1 MMRCLYRRADTEH
14 ERTTRLQAEFT
25 VISPMHNVARYLPE
39 YFASLERQTYGFER
53 LEVFLVDDGSTDDT
67 AEIADVFAAR
77 HPNVTV
83 IRKENGGQAS
93 ARNEALPMATGT
105 WLTFPDP
112 DDVLSDNYF
121 AEVASAIQ
129 VEEPPSMLSTRV
141 LLWYEDVDEAR
152 DTHALGGR
160 FREGRVTKHLLRSPE
175 WVQPHITAG
184 FMRRD
189 VIADAGLT
197 FHADLRLRF
206 EDGSFASH
214 YLLQFD
220 DPSVTFIPEATYLYR
235 QRADNSSTVQS
246 SSADPRKYTDTI
258 RLGYLPVIEEAIA
271 RRGAVPRWLQNLCLY
286 DQFWILRSSQTPG
299 VRNAPFPP
307 AMFMELNELL
317 PEFLKH
323 IDDDA
328 ISSFNLM
335 HVVPWMREAFTLAK
349 HGRGHAPAYWGG
361 QVDTLRGL
369 RPVLFRYIGTAP
381 EVRIRVAGHEA
392 EPFAV
397 KSLGLEYVGR
407 PIVLQQTLWV
417 PDDGEI
423 ELFLDGSRQEIH
435 DRPPVI
441 APAFRSATRETPVS
455 QLADRGKDL
464 LIRGRAAIA
473 RRLRRGGLHYVL
485 RDRAV
490 SSRRL
495 AEKFSRAWV
504 FIDRDVDAGDSAED
518 MYWWTAMHHPEINSW
533 FVVREGT
540 PDWDRLASA
549 GARLVSYESPEFYA
563 LLKHADHLASSHADR
578 FITHALPIKM
588 RPPRYAFTF
597 LQHGVIKGDISHW
610 LNPKSIDVFVASTP
624 DEYQYLTESPAY
636 RVGRKEVRL
645 TGLPRFDVLLERS
658 REIPDDEKNLIVV
671 MPTWRDYLV
680 GAMGD
685 SSDDRGALDD
695 FARTPYATR
704 IAGLLNDR
712 RLLDAAARANAR
724 IIFMPHPNMKQY
736 LASFELPDAVEVRSY
751 ADTDVREMIVR
762 ARLLITDYSSIAF
775 NAAYIRTPVMYY
787 QHDREEYFVGHT
799 ERPGYFDYATDGFGP
814 VIEDADQAAQ
824 TAADII
830 RRGASSEFVERMDRA
845 FPTRDGRNRERVY
858 DAMREARTRRP
869 LSERTKAQPA
879 DRLSEHPT
887 IR

>member
-1 MMRCLYRRADTEH
+1 
-14 ERTTRLQAEFT
+14 
-25 VISPMHNVARYLPE
+25 MHNVSRYLPE
-39 YFASLERQTYGFER
+39 YFASLERQTYGFEN

-67 AEIADVFAAR
+67 ADVAEAFAAL

-93 ARNEALPMATGT
+93 ARNVALPLATGS

-121 AEVASAIQ
+121 AEVASAIHPT
-129 VEEPPSMLSTRV
+129 EPPSMLSTRV

-152 DTHALGGR
+152 DSHALGGR
-160 FREGRVTKHLLRSPE
+160 FREGRVTKHLLESPQ

-189 VIADAGLT
+189 VVVDAGLT

-220 DPSVTFIPEATYLYR
+220 DPTVTFIPEATYQYR

-258 RLGYLPVIEEAIA
+258 RLGYLPVMEEAIA
-271 RRGAVPRWLQNLCLY
+271 LHGAVPRWLQNLCLY

-299 VRNAPFPP
+299 VRNAPFPVS
-307 AMFMELNELL
+307 MHDELDELL
-317 PEFLKH
+317 PAFLQH

-335 HVVPWMREAFTLAK
+335 HVVPWMREAFLLTK
-349 HGRGHAPAYWGG
+349 HRGGHAQAYWGG
-361 QVDTLRGL
+361 QRDALRGL
-369 RPVLFRYIGTAP
+369 RTILFRYYGTAP
-381 EVRIRVAGHEA
+381 EVRLEVAGQNA
-392 EPFAV
+392 EPFAT
-397 KSLGLEYVGR
+397 KALGLEYVGR
-407 PIVLQQTLWV
+407 PLVLQQTLWV
-417 PDDGEI
+417 PDDADV
-423 ELFLDGSRQEIH
+423 ELFIDGVRQEIH
-435 DRPPVI
+435 DRPRVLPT
-441 APAFRSATRETPVS
+441 AFRSVNPNSRMS
-455 QLADRGKDL
+455 QFTDRGKDI

-473 RRLRRGGLHYVL
+473 RRLRSGGLHYVL

-490 SSRRL
+490 SSKRL
-495 AEKFSRAWV
+495 AEKFSNAWV

-518 MYWWTAMHHPEINSW
+518 MYWWIAEHHPEINSW

-540 PDWDRLASA
+540 PDWERLSAA

-658 REIPDDEKNLIVV
+658 RATTDDERDLIVV

-680 GAMGD
+680 GAMGA
-685 SSDDRGALDD
+685 SSDDRGTLDD
-695 FARTPYATR
+695 FASTPYATR
-704 IAGLLNDR
+704 IAGLLNDP
-712 RLLDAAARANAR
+712 RLREAAERTNAR
-724 IIFMPHPNMKQY
+724 IIFMPHPNMKPY
-736 LASFELPDAVEVRSY
+736 LASFQLPDGVEVRSY

-775 NAAYIRTPVMYY
+775 NAAYIGTPVMYY
-787 QHDREEYFVGHT
+787 QHDRNDYFVGHT
-799 ERPGYFDYATDGFGP
+799 ERPGYFDYMTDGFGP
-814 VIEDADQAAQ
+814 VVEDADDAVRTAISIVTDGAQ
-824 TAADII
+824 P
-830 RRGASSEFVERMDRA
+830 EFTDRMDRA
-845 FPTRDGRNRERVY
+845 FPARDGRNRERVY
-858 DAMREARTRRP
+858 QAMLEARTKRP
-869 LSERTKAQPA
+869 LNERLTAWPA
-879 DRLSEHPT
+879 DQLSSSPA
-887 IR
+887 RP